1 MGKSFISVAAIARVF
16 SALLAVC
23 LAACSSDAYDTGDG
37 SLSYMRAEFV
47 ELSTDANAAAVA
59 AVADGGQRFS
69 LSPSVK
75 ASWITAKD
83 SVYRALLY
91 YNVPDGATGD
101 AAASAVT
108 VRPLAVGNVIVPKV
122 FNAVADRTSYPT
134 DPVKLESA
142 WLSKNSRYV
151 NLDLSIKVGEK
162 DGETGKQSV
171 GVAYV
176 GSVAG
181 ADGTMT
187 HRLVFVHGQNGVPE
201 YYSSQVYVS
210 IPLYRMPCSVGSGD
224 KIEITIEGYGG
235 KTVRLFTVG

>member
-1 MGKSFISVAAIARVF
+1 MGKCFISAAAIARVF

-23 LAACSSDAYDTGDG
+23 LAACSSESYDTGDG

-47 ELSTDANAAAVA
+47 EVSTDSNAAAVA
-59 AVADGGQRFS
+59 AVTDAGQRLS
-69 LSPSVK
+69 LSPAVR

-91 YNVPDGATGD
+91 YNVPSD
-101 AAASAVT
+101 AAGVAVAEQLT
-108 VRPLAVGNVIVPKV
+108 VKPLAVGSVIVPKV
-122 FNAVADRTSYPT
+122 FNALSSRVDCPA
-134 DPVKLESA
+134 DPVTLESA

-162 DGETGKQSV
+162 DGETGKQTV

-176 GSVAG
+176 GSVAAAG
-181 ADGTMT
+181 GTKT
-187 HRLVFVHGQNGVPE
+187 HRLVFVHSQNGVPE

-210 IPLYRMPCSVGSGD
+210 VPLYRLPCSVSSGD
-224 KIEITIEGYGG
+224 KVEISVECYGG
-235 KTVRLFTVG
+235 KVVRTFTV